1 MAICFLWAIYFPH
14 LKSFV
19 LDNLSVPTAI
29 STGAIAPCV
38 LVLTLWCNYC
48 NHIEYY
54 PAEFSVFIG
63 EDEIMIKVLQAVVA
77 LLLLSACSNDSILE
91 GVSENSSRDA
101 KLEDAYLALDG
112 RDYDTAI
119 FELSSMYN
127 TTGLD
132 PVIGRMLASAY
143 MGKAGIDTTLMME
156 NVSGVSTATSFDV
169 VASLIDSE
177 YVIVNKDERYLDG
190 NATAGITEEGD
201 YTYEIDLMGTLNKA
215 REIFLA
221 MDQRGLATA
230 DDRIQLGIAS
240 AAHFIMVVGNQTAVA
255 LNRTLDSYNPAG
267 RVYGNVPVPINTSA
281 YGYYRT
287 SQTTDRKYSWDR
299 VDAVD
304 YAEHVSNGK
313 LTSSQED
320 LQYVRDAV
328 VAFAET
334 FSSSNDLGNA
344 LDTFLRSALN
354 QGPGVMIT
362 DELISEYGSG
372 GIFAYVNRLANQ

>member
-1 MAICFLWAIYFPH
+1 M
-14 LKSFV
+14 
-19 LDNLSVPTAI
+19 
-29 STGAIAPCV
+29 
-38 LVLTLWCNYC
+38 
-48 NHIEYY
+48 
-54 PAEFSVFIG
+54 
-63 EDEIMIKVLQAVVA
+63 MKVLQAVIA